1 MRPHT
6 KNLYNMLLLQDLVGK
21 PMLNVDATGDSTL
34 QITNQRFVWRRHSK
48 RIRRKDVERP
58 FGISRKPNA
67 ESHLASFW
75 ACLV

>member
-6 KNLYNMLLLQDLVGK
+6 KNLYNMLLLQDLVDK
-21 PMLNVDATGDSTL
+21 PMLDVDATGDSTL

-48 RIRRKDVERP
+48 RIRRKDVEQP

-67 ESHLASFW
+67 ESRLASFW